1 MRVGDVRSLKS
12 SSSSGEG
19 LGCAALAKKLGV
31 NLEEL
36 AFRFGAAVAAVLTH
50 APGVFRMA
58 FAQLKEK
65 ERGFFNNINACLG
78 PIHTR
83 HFGIQYCD
91 KKILR

>member
-1 MRVGDVRSLKS
+1 VRSLKS

-65 ERGFFNNINACLG
+65 ERGFFNNINACLSCVATHVFSVRFLHAVNAG
-78 PIHTR
+78 
-83 HFGIQYCD
+83 
-91 KKILR
+91 